1 MKEGQI
7 ADKMTYVEDNNLSFY
22 SIREHIIAL
31 WLYSD
36 TKKKEERLLFFEM
49 KNIQFIFRHI
59 ILMFIYVKKFH
70 FALI

>member
-36 TKKKEERLLFFEM
+36 TKKKKEERDYFF
-49 KNIQFIFRHI
+49 
-59 ILMFIYVKKFH
+59 
-70 FALI
+70 